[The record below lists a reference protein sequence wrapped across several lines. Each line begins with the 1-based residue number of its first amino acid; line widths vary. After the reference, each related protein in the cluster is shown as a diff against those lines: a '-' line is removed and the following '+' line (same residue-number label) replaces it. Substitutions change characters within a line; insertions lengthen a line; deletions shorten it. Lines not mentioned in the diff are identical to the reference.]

1 MDRYFSY
8 SRDRKI
14 PFYIVLGFGGN
25 PDSPTELFCV
35 PLEEAKNPQIH
46 INTLQKYYHDSNRGF
61 IWKSGIL
68 K

>member
-14 PFYIVLGFGGN
+14 PFYIVLGFGGS
-25 PDSPTELFCV
+25 PDSPIELFCM
-35 PLEEAKNPQIH
+35 PLQEAKNPQIH
-46 INTLQKYYHDSNRGF
+46 IDMLRRYYHDRGRNF
-61 IWKSGIL
+61 IWKNGIL